1 MPEARRYLNQDM
13 SYFVGGY
20 LLPAVVAIVTI
31 IVITVCI
38 RQMRSAMVFTAC
50 LIAVHTGEMVI
61 HHFLDANRKLQYAE
75 ILESETRLSDQME
88 VVRET
93 LRINQGRIVAVDGP
107 NNPFVQMNV
116 SRAWELPTIG
126 GKNPLVLSRYAQM
139 LDLSGSGDLGRDILS
154 REHLAL
160 DLLDVPYALVP
171 QAWLLDGDNRLDSDR
186 WLVEN
191 TMRPRS
197 SDPDDDIP
205 YVLVRNTR
213 ARSPA
218 WLVPTVTVLTSDEI
232 RVAVISSQLPDG
244 NVFDLAKQALIE
256 SGTDVRLGKGERNQE
271 RSCGSVAVALKT

>member
-1 MPEARRYLNQDM
+1 MFLYSMPEARRYLNQDM

-61 HHFLDANRKLQYAE
+61 HHFLDANRNLQYAE

-107 NNPFVQMNV
+107 NNPFVQMNM

-126 GKNPLVLSRYAQM
+126 GKKPIGFVPLCTDARPVGVRGSRTRHFVARTSCTGS
-139 LDLSGSGDLGRDILS
+139 LGCSLRSGSPS
-154 REHLAL
+154 
-160 DLLDVPYALVP
+160 
-171 QAWLLDGDNRLDSDR
+171 
-186 WLVEN
+186 
-191 TMRPRS
+191 M
-197 SDPDDDIP
+197 
-205 YVLVRNTR
+205 
-213 ARSPA
+213 
-218 WLVPTVTVLTSDEI
+218 
-232 RVAVISSQLPDG
+232 AVGWGQ
-244 NVFDLAKQALIE
+244 
-256 SGTDVRLGKGERNQE
+256 
-271 RSCGSVAVALKT
+271 

>member
-1 MPEARRYLNQDM
+1 
-13 SYFVGGY
+13 
-20 LLPAVVAIVTI
+20 
-31 IVITVCI
+31 
-38 RQMRSAMVFTAC
+38 
-50 LIAVHTGEMVI
+50 
-61 HHFLDANRKLQYAE
+61 
-75 ILESETRLSDQME
+75 
-88 VVRET
+88 
-93 LRINQGRIVAVDGP
+93 
-107 NNPFVQMNV
+107 
-116 SRAWELPTIG
+116 
-126 GKNPLVLSRYAQM
+126 M

-205 YVLVRNTR
+205 YALVRNTR

-271 RSCGSVAVALKT
+271 RSCGSVAVALKTLRLRDYVVNSRSECFLVISEVFYPWWQASVNGERSTLIQSNHALMGVVVPDGESLVRLTLFPQSLYVGAGLTSVSLLIWLWLLASVAVGHKSYLRPSPLPRYFWRGIQKSVA